1 MPIRLL
7 PAQLANQIAAGE
19 VVERPASVV
28 KELVENSLDAGATQI
43 WIDIEKGGARRIR
56 IRDNGNGIAKDELTL
71 ALSRHATSKIATL
84 DDLEAIISL
93 GFRGEALASISSVSR
108 LRLASKPA
116 EQAEG
121 WQAWCEGRDMAVQIE
136 PTAHPQGTT
145 VDVQDLFFN
154 TPARRKFLRT
164 EKTEFGHID
173 EVVRRIALARP
184 AVEIQL
190 THNNQALRHYRPV
203 AVHDLAEE
211 PTTEQQAAWARR
223 LEQIVGKRFG
233 QEAGFV
239 FNQQAADD
247 LMVFGWLAPPQ
258 ACRHQGDIQYMYVN
272 GRMMKDKLLSHA
284 IRQAYEG
291 SLADDRQPT
300 YVLYLQLPA
309 QQVDVNVHPAKHEVR
324 FHQARQVHDFV
335 LSTLRDALGQ
345 LQGTPVVTDPV
356 RHHYQQAQRTQ
367 AEAQATNNYWNMAGG
382 ILPGA
387 RGPAHAPSDVL
398 PGAQPDAQPDPRQS
412 LVNEPVARE
421 LAVSEPG
428 VSEPAVREP
437 VIPHE
442 FVGSDRASGWQ
453 PLQLLNQRYLL
464 LSSVGE
470 NPALTELALFD
481 VQQAQQFLRE
491 QQLDMQLEQGLSG
504 QPLLLPVQIRVDQA
518 LLAHA
523 QVLARLG
530 MAYESQRNSSKNR
543 DEQVLRFT
551 QVPASLRKANLAVA
565 IPELLSMLMT
575 AAATLESW
583 TEIEL
588 LRAVG
593 IAKWLATH
601 EVFMAFDRKRAEQ
614 IWQQLRSSQS
624 ALTPWLHHLD
634 WQKSLPSTQS

>member
-43 WIDIEKGGARRIR
+43 WIDIEQGGARRIR
-56 IRDNGNGIAKDELTL
+56 IRDNGSGIEKDELTL

-84 DDLEAIISL
+84 DDLEAILSL

-116 EQAEG
+116 SQAEG
-121 WQAWCEGRDMAVQIE
+121 WQAWCEGRDMAVQLA

-190 THNNQALRHYRPV
+190 SHNQQPLRHYRPV
-203 AVHDLAEE
+203 AVNDSARPSDQEQQ
-211 PTTEQQAAWARR
+211 PPSDEQQAAWARR
-223 LEQIVGKRFG
+223 LEQIVGKRFS
-233 QEAGFV
+233 QEAGFLL
-239 FNQQAADD
+239 NQQATDE
-247 LMVFGWLAPPQ
+247 LTLFGWLAPPQ

-291 SLADDRQPT
+291 QLADDRQPT

-335 LSTLRDALGQ
+335 LSSLREALGQ
-345 LQGTPVVTDPV
+345 LQGTPAVNQDPV

-367 AEAQATNNYWNMAGG
+367 AEAQATSDYWTMAGG

-387 RGPAHAPSDVL
+387 RGLGSGNASDDE
-398 PGAQPDAQPDPRQS
+398 GAVGR
-412 LVNEPVARE
+412 
-421 LAVSEPG
+421 G
-428 VSEPAVREP
+428 VSAKAAQEPTLQSYQVAGAG
-437 VIPHE
+437 HE
-442 FVGSDRASGWQ
+442 SHSSTRGTDGDQTGWQ
-453 PLQLLNQRYLL
+453 PLQLLNHRYLL
-464 LSSVGE
+464 LSCVSTSQV
-470 NPALTELALFD
+470 ALFD
-481 VQQAQQFLRE
+481 VLRAHQYLRT
-491 QQLDMQLEQGLSG
+491 QQLDGQLEQGLSG
-504 QPLLLPVQIRVDQA
+504 QPLLLPVQLQIDKAILTEARVLQ
-518 LLAHA
+518 
-523 QVLARLG
+523 RLG
-530 MAYESQRNSSKNR
+530 ISYETQRSGAKSSTDQQCIR
-543 DEQVLRFT
+543 LT
-551 QVPASLRKANLAVA
+551 QVPASLRQANLAAV
-565 IPELLSMLMT
+565 IPELLHLLST
-575 AAATLESW
+575 GSATLESMS
-583 TEIEL
+583 EVER
-588 LRAVG
+588 LRTLN
-593 IAKWLATH
+593 IAQWLVAH
-601 EVFMAFDRKRAEQ
+601 EANIQFDRKRAEQ
-614 IWQQLRSSQS
+614 IWQQIVNSEPHVE
-624 ALTPWLHHLD
+624 PWLHVLD
-634 WQKSLPSTQS
+634 WQESLRSKSKSS